1 MEKYDLNNIFQ
12 GISTL
17 LDSDTAIMSARI
29 VLMLLGILLVY
40 LGRKGILE
48 PLVMIPMGLGMAA
61 VNAGV
66 LLFPGGVHGNLFL
79 DPMVTDTDELMNILQ
94 IDFLQPIYTFTFS
107 NGLIACL
114 IFMGIGTM
122 LDINFLLAKPLQS
135 MFLALCA
142 ELGTFAIV
150 PIAYAMGL
158 NANDSASIAMVGGAD
173 GPMVLFTSL
182 NLSKE
187 IFMPIT
193 VVAYL
198 YLGLTYGGYP
208 YLVRALVPQRLRAIK
223 MKAPQKTLK
232 QYSPATKITFAVLM
246 CVILCLLFPV
256 AAPLFFSLFIGVI
269 IKESGLK
276 HVCDFISGPMLY
288 GSTFFLGIL
297 LGILCD
303 AHTLLDPTVLK
314 LLVLGIL
321 ALLIS
326 GIGGILG
333 GYIMYF
339 IKRGDF
345 NPVIGIA
352 AVSCVPTTAKVAQKI
367 VSHDN
372 PSSFILAD
380 ALGANITGV
389 ITSAIIAAIYVT
401 VFPML

>member
-187 IFMPIT
+187 IFVPIT

-288 GSTFFLGIL
+288 GSTF
-297 LGILCD
+297 
-303 AHTLLDPTVLK
+303 
-314 LLVLGIL
+314 
-321 ALLIS
+321 S
-326 GIGGILG
+326 W
-333 GYIMYF
+333 GYYWE
-339 IKRGDF
+339 
-345 NPVIGIA
+345 
-352 AVSCVPTTAKVAQKI
+352 SCVMHI
-367 VSHDN
+367 HCL
-372 PSSFILAD
+372 IRL
-380 ALGANITGV
+380 
-389 ITSAIIAAIYVT
+389 Y
-401 VFPML
+401 

>member
-150 PIAYAMGL
+150 PPTIA
-158 NANDSASIAMVGGAD
+158 I
-173 GPMVLFTSL
+173 
-182 NLSKE
+182 
-187 IFMPIT
+187 
-193 VVAYL
+193 
-198 YLGLTYGGYP
+198 
-208 YLVRALVPQRLRAIK
+208 
-223 MKAPQKTLK
+223 
-232 QYSPATKITFAVLM
+232 
-246 CVILCLLFPV
+246 
-256 AAPLFFSLFIGVI
+256 
-269 IKESGLK
+269 
-276 HVCDFISGPMLY
+276 
-288 GSTFFLGIL
+288 
-297 LGILCD
+297 
-303 AHTLLDPTVLK
+303 
-314 LLVLGIL
+314 
-321 ALLIS
+321 
-326 GIGGILG
+326 
-333 GYIMYF
+333 
-339 IKRGDF
+339 
-345 NPVIGIA
+345 
-352 AVSCVPTTAKVAQKI
+352 
-367 VSHDN
+367 
-372 PSSFILAD
+372 D
-380 ALGANITGV
+380 ALSLAF
-389 ITSAIIAAIYVT
+389 SPIA
-401 VFPML
+401 